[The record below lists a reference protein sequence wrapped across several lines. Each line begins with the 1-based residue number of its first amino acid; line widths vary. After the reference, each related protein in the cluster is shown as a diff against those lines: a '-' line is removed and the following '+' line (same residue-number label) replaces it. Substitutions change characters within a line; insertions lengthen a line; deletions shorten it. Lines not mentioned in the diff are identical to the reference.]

1 MLLGKARGRV
11 GNLVFYDNKGQQV
24 VRAYQPRISNPRTQA
39 QQVNRVIM
47 NTVTQAWKF
56 LKPFCYYEGH
66 AKSEYRSL
74 FFKWN
79 TNRLKNHIIEYDYN
93 PVLGY
98 FSPLGSNEVVP
109 FEYDLIRSTLTT
121 PGTFKYDDGYGFLNY
136 IYGDNADGSYQTIIN
151 LFGLER
157 GDALLYCFWGMKD
170 GNMVNLGDSTPML
183 VKIVLD
189 PYEDGEPAP
198 LSSLFLGG
206 QDGQEIN
213 LPNPNNVN
221 SNNITFEIENTSDG
235 QVVVY
240 STPYKDEEYNWPSR
254 LAFFAIQKKDGTISA
269 PEPAFPSEGIEYNTA
284 TESVYNLENA
294 PKYRAKLENLL
305 GSNIYLNNAT
315 S

>member
-24 VRAYQPRISNPRTQA
+24 VRAYQPRISNPQTQA

-79 TNRLKNHIIEYDYN
+79 TNRLRNHIIEYDYD
-93 PVLGY
+93 PTLGY

-121 PGTFKYDDGYGFLNY
+121 PGTFEFDDSFGFYNYLYGQ
-136 IYGDNADGSYQTIIN
+136 ITDGSYEDIIN

-157 GDALLYCFWGMKD
+157 GDALLYCFWGRKHSNLD
-170 GNMVNLGDSTPML
+170 NLGDSTPML

-198 LSSLFLGG
+198 LSSQFLGG
-206 QDGQEIN
+206 EDGQDIN

-221 SNNITFEIENTSDG
+221 SNNITFEIANNSDG
-235 QVVVY
+235 QVEIY
-240 STPYKDEEYNWPSR
+240 STPFKEEDYSTSIR
-254 LAFFAIQKKDGTISA
+254 LAFFAVQKKDGTITA
-269 PEPAFPSEGIEYNTA
+269 PEPAYPSEGVEYDTNA
-284 TESVYNLENA
+284 ECVYNLANA
-294 PKYRAKLENLL
+294 PKYRAKLDNVL